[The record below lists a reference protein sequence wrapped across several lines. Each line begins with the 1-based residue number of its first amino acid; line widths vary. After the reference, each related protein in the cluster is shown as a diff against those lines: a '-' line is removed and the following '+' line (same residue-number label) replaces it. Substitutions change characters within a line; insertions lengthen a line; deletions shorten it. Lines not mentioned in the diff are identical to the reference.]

1 MIPFSGDFP
10 VRVTVTDRPK
20 TARAKYSGALNR
32 SAKLARIGAK
42 KVRQSAVKVPP
53 MPEAIVAMPM
63 ALPAIPFCA
72 KGYPSNTVAAAAGV
86 PGVLIRMEAIPP
98 P

>member
-1 MIPFSGDFP
+1 MRPFRGDRP
-10 VRVTVTDRPK
+10 ARVTTTESPK

-32 SAKLARIGAK
+32 RAKLARIGAK
-42 KVRQSAVKVPP
+42 KVRQRAVKVPP
-53 MPEAIVAMPM
+53 MPEATVAMPI
-63 ALPAIPFCA
+63 ALPANPFWA
-72 KGYPSNTVAAAAGV
+72 MGYPSKTVAAAAGV